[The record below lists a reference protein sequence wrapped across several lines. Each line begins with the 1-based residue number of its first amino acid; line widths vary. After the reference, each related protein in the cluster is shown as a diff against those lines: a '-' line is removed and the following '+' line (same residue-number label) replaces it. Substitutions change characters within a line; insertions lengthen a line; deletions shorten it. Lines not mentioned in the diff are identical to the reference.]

1 MRRCS
6 RAAHQADPPQQPAAT
21 VTACC
26 LRHQG
31 RRFDEADLR
40 RRRSARHP
48 SLQARLTAPGVNQ
61 RRRYVILAGYTR
73 HAGAR
78 RKCLRQNLRPLVLA
92 PAPPTLTPAENRD
105 LPKKH
110 YDELRSAV
118 ADGRVRA
125 GPRDQRSGLISLDQ
139 GRNVFSV
146 DLLGPEDVALS
157 CEINGFHT
165 PSFVATCQWAHDGA
179 SFSIEGS
186 PTVISHAVIHRK
198 ALEGAWSRRVGD
210 ANGGG

>member
-1 MRRCS
+1 MIKKAILTTTFALLAGTLAGCEDAS
-6 RAAHQADPPQQPAAT
+6 HKRASASASELQ
-21 VTACC
+21 TAMSF
-26 LRHQG
+26 LN
-31 RRFDEADLR
+31 
-40 RRRSARHP
+40 HP
-48 SLQARLTAPGVNQ
+48 VEVNEQWRLTSSDGTRSEFLLPLGSAEAKLQSERQALKAV
-61 RRRYVILAGYTR
+61 VLAGY
-73 HAGAR
+73 GGI
-78 RKCLRQNLRPLVLA
+78 
-92 PAPPTLTPAENRD
+92 
-105 LPKKH
+105 PKKH

-125 GPRDQRSGLISLDQ
+125 GPRDKRSGLIGLDQ

-165 PSFVATCQWAHDGA
+165 PSFAATCQWAHDGA